1 MKELSTF
8 FQICIYITVAMV
20 LFTLSISFVSALGV
34 FQTTVETGF
43 VPGDTTNET
52 FSDLTNLETS
62 SGLTGMNAILAIVTG
77 SIIGLVGGMAL
88 GWIMQSTVFIGIGVF
103 TGVFWTSYISALSI
117 VNTNNWL
124 MAFPMNL
131 FVGMGTVGMLFIFGA
146 AITGMLSGSG

>member
-34 FQTTVETGF
+34 FQTGVDAGF
-43 VPGDTTNET
+43 VPGDTTDET
-52 FSDLTNLETS
+52 FSGLTNLETS
-62 SGLTGMNAILAIVTG
+62 EGLTGMNAILAIVTG
-77 SIIGLVGGMAL
+77 SIIGLVGGVFL
-88 GWIMQSTVFIGIGVF
+88 GLLMHSTVFIGIGIF
-103 TGVFWTSYISALSI
+103 TGVFWTSYGSALSI

-124 MAFPMNL
+124 MAYPMNL
-131 FVGMGTVGMLFIFGA
+131 FVVMGTIGMLFIFGA